1 MARPIVERRQDPK
14 ARLRREA
21 ANGYADRFVN
31 ALRFALKGQ
40 DKELV
45 IEVSRGLIRR
55 LSRVVEN
62 AGDLGRAHGVL
73 AGAATDLSPAY
84 QPEGR
89 GHADAE
95 ALFARKDAA

>member
-1 MARPIVERRQDPK
+1 MAPQVERRADPK

-31 ALRFALKGQ
+31 ALRVALDGQ

-45 IEVSRGLIRR
+45 IEVSRGVIRR

-62 AGDLGRAHGVL
+62 CGDIGRAHGVL

-84 QPEGR
+84 EPNGR
-89 GHADAE
+89 GHAEAE